1 MENIQNVFVGTP
13 KAGGAIWSK
22 AYDGVVPTD
31 AIAPLG
37 QEYEGHGYISEDG
50 IANEVETE
58 TEDLKAYGGRV
69 VKTVQTSRKETYKF
83 TPIET
88 NARTLKD
95 QYGDD
100 NVTVNAQGNL
110 RAVHNAKLRPA
121 RTFVIETVLSEN
133 KVQRDVIPL
142 GRITEVGEKKYA
154 SGSALASE
162 ITVTCEEDA
171 QGNTAYTYVA
181 EIEAGSPDVA
191 SEPLNV
197 QGAGNGVTDD
207 SE

>member
-1 MENIQNVFVGTP
+1 MEDIQNVFVGTP
-13 KAGGAIWSK
+13 KAGGAVWSK
-22 AYDGVVPTD
+22 PYDGIMPTD
-31 AIAPLG
+31 AITPLG
-37 QEYEGHGYISEDG
+37 QEYEGHGFISEDG

-88 NARTLKD
+88 NVRTLKD

-100 NVTVNAQGNL
+100 NVTVDAKGNICAL
-110 RAVHNAKLRPA
+110 HNAKLRPA

-133 KVQRDVIPL
+133 RVQRDVIPM

-154 SGSALASE
+154 SSAALASE
-162 ITVTCEEDA
+162 ITLTCEEDA
-171 QGNTAYTYVA
+171 LGNTAYTYVA
-181 EIEAGSPDVA
+181 EIMDGPGTEEGSTNDN
-191 SEPLNV
+191 E
-197 QGAGNGVTDD
+197 
-207 SE
+207 